1 MPCFDLRPYS
11 AQKPFKKQRLGDS
24 GSPVSRIIFIAL
36 WVILTA
42 CLANGQ
48 VKQQPLAEK
57 GVLDLRGWDLKKDG
71 LVNLNGEWQFY
82 WEKLVDPGDFK
93 KPVLPVQT
101 GYMNLPRI
109 WNGYLVNGRE
119 LSGHGFAT
127 FRLEIRMDPAHDPL
141 ALKINDMATAYRIWV
156 DERQVLSNG
165 TVGET
170 FATMKPEF
178 LPKVA
183 GIGFRSE
190 RMVLTLQVSNFRHKK
205 GGAWMPIA
213 LGVESQIREKQE
225 RTVAFEL
232 FLFGSL
238 LIMAFYHAGLYLFR
252 RKDPSPLF
260 LSLVCLMA
268 GLRGLLVGERFL
280 IRLYPTL
287 DWEIYQKLEYITFFL
302 SISFFHMF
310 LTSLFP
316 EFSKRLGRV
325 VLMVS
330 FLFSLFTLIVPARI
344 FSYELVVYHFFL
356 VGLTIYLFLVFPRI
370 LLNRR
375 EGAIWVVLGV
385 VVLLITVFID
395 ILAVNDVVTTI
406 NISSIGLFIFIFF
419 ESVMLS
425 MRFARS
431 LTAMETLSD
440 ALTRTNQQKDAILT
454 ALKQSEH
461 KYRQLVENMDDVF
474 FMVDMEG
481 RFSYVSPA
489 ADTVFGYPVE
499 GLQGTIASDYVVPED
514 IKSVFDVI
522 SKTRKGIS
530 SQIECR
536 IFSKSG
542 NVRWVRFHGR
552 PMVTAG
558 KIIGAQGILSDI
570 TDRKRTQELML
581 QTEKMVSVGGLAAGM
596 AHELN
601 NPLAGILQ
609 AAQNIVRRLSSD
621 LKTNIEAAEQC
632 GVDLP
637 RLRDYLEKRQIL
649 YYLSGIKESGERAA
663 EIIKNML
670 HFSRKS
676 GSQKIPVNLAELV
689 MSTVELA
696 KTDYDLKKNYD
707 FRNIEIT
714 RTFAEGLPDVQ
725 CNKTEIEQV
734 VFNLLKNA
742 AQAMSGG
749 QADRKPHIH
758 LRLMTEKDR
767 VRLEVE
773 DNGPGIPDD
782 QRKRI
787 FEPFFT
793 TKPEGIGTGLGL
805 SVSYMIVTKNH
816 QGTIEVESGPGGGT
830 RFIIHIPITSE
841 IQSSST

>member
-1 MPCFDLRPYS
+1 MPCFDFRPYS
-11 AQKPFKKQRLGDS
+11 AQKPFKKRGLGDC
-24 GSPVSRIIFIAL
+24 GPPVSRIFFIAL

-42 CLANGQ
+42 CLANGEGR
-48 VKQQPLAEK
+48 KQPLAEK

-82 WEKLVDPGDFK
+82 WEKQLDPGDFK
-93 KPVLPVQT
+93 KSVLPVQT

-109 WNGYLVNGRE
+109 WNGYPVDGRE

-170 FATMKPEF
+170 LETMKPEF

-183 GIGFRSE
+183 RIGFRSE

-205 GGAWMPIA
+205 GGAWMPIE
-213 LGVESQIREKQE
+213 LGIESQIREKQE
-225 RTVAFEL
+225 RAVAFEL

-280 IRLYPTL
+280 IRLYPTI

-316 EFSKRLGRV
+316 EFSKRLGRT

-330 FLFSLFTLIVPARI
+330 FLISLFTLIVPARI

-356 VGLTIYLFLVFPRI
+356 VGLTIYLFVIFPRI

-440 ALTRTNQQKDAILT
+440 ALTQTNQQKDAILT

-474 FMVDMEG
+474 FMVDLEG

-489 ADTVFGYPVE
+489 ADSVFGYPVVE
-499 GLQGTIASDYVVPED
+499 LQGTIASDYVVPED
-514 IKSVFDVI
+514 IKSVLDVI

-530 SQIECR
+530 SHIECR
-536 IFSKSG
+536 IYSKSG

-621 LKTNIEAAEQC
+621 LKTNIETAEQC
-632 GVDLP
+632 GVDLG

-649 YYLSGIKESGERAA
+649 YYLSGIKESGERAS

-676 GSQKIPVNLAELV
+676 GSQKTPVNLAALV

-714 RTFAEGLPDVQ
+714 RTFEEGLPDVQ

-734 VFNLLKNA
+734 VFNLIKNA

-758 LRLMTEKDR
+758 LRLMTAKDR
-767 VRLEVE
+767 VRLEVD
-773 DNGPGIPDD
+773 DNGPGIPET

-816 QGTIEVESGPGGGT
+816 QGTIEVESEPGEGT